1 MEPSKTVM
9 KSILKQVI
17 AVTTQTI
24 KAGFEVEDEG
34 VVAPLTNKPGLD
46 YQIPTVIK
54 LFNRYKKSHNSF
66 GAKSVKELA
75 EQFQSKLVANEVVD
89 SLEINDEGFV
99 FAHVKDSFIEQEIN
113 NILNNGIHIEQE
125 HPQTI
130 VIDFSSPNIAKEMHV
145 GHLRSTILGE
155 SICRILEFQGHKVH
169 RVNHL
174 GDWGTQF
181 GMLINHLKQA
191 YPNYMNELP
200 PLSDLTAFYKEAKK
214 KFDEDADFKKQSQ
227 LTTVDL
233 QQGDPDCRKAW
244 EALCQISYKEFDK
257 IYKRLDI
264 KLDNFGESF
273 YNPMLPGIIKE
284 VEDKG
289 FVEISDGAKC
299 VFVKGKGKNAVPLML
314 QKSDGGYNYDTTDMA
329 AAKYRLVDL
338 KADRVCILTD
348 VGQRPHFDLIFEG
361 AKWMGWHQPPKTKME
376 HMGFGLV
383 TDKDGQKF
391 KTRSGDTVKLI
402 DLLDEG
408 KQRAADQLRARLAEN
423 KEGNQT
429 HINESELEES
439 AERIGMAA
447 IKYFDLKQNRI
458 SNYKFNYDHMLDPKG
473 NTAVYLLYSYARISS
488 IISKSGITQ
497 EEMKTILSKG
507 GFKITHP
514 HERHLAMSLLRFPEV
529 IDTVTDELNIHK
541 LCDFIYDVS
550 VKVAEGYSKYRIV
563 DDPNKE
569 TRVLLCEAVRRI
581 MDTAFYM
588 VGIRPLEKI

>member
-1 MEPSKTVM
+1 M
-9 KSILKQVI
+9 KNILKEVI
-17 AVTTQTI
+17 SIVTQTI
-24 KAGFEVEDEG
+24 QTGFDVADEG
-34 VVAPLTNKPGLD
+34 VVTPSTNKPNLD

-75 EQFQSKLVANEVVD
+75 EKFQSKLIQNQVVD
-89 SLEINDEGFV
+89 SLQINDEGFV
-99 FAHVKDSFIEQEIN
+99 FAHVKDSYIEQEIN
-113 NILNNGIHIEQE
+113 SFLNKGIRIQHEQ
-125 HPQTI
+125 PQTI
-130 VIDFSSPNIAKEMHV
+130 VVDFSSPNIAKEMHV
-145 GHLRSTILGE
+145 GHLRSTIIGE

-181 GMLINHLKQA
+181 GMLINHLKEA
-191 YPNYMNELP
+191 FPNYMKELP
-200 PLSDLTAFYKEAKK
+200 PLSDLTAFYKEAKE
-214 KFDEDADFKKQSQ
+214 KFDKDPDFKKKSQ
-227 LTTVDL
+227 LTVVDL

-244 EALCQISYKEFDK
+244 EALCQISYNEFNK

-273 YNPMLPGIIKE
+273 YNPMLPEIIKE
-284 VEDKG
+284 VEEKG
-289 FVEISDGAKC
+289 LVQISEGAKC
-299 VFVKGKGKNAVPLML
+299 VFIEGKPVPLML
-314 QKSDGGYNYDTTDMA
+314 QKSDGAYNYDTTDMA
-329 AAKYRLVDL
+329 AAKYRLVNL
-338 KADRVCILTD
+338 KADRVIILTD
-348 VGQRPHFDLIFEG
+348 VGQRPHFDLIFEA
-361 AKWMGWHQPPKTKME
+361 AKLMGWHQPPKTKME

-391 KTRSGDTVKLI
+391 KTRSGETVKLI

-408 KQRAADQLRARLAEN
+408 KQRAADQLRARLTEN
-423 KEGNQT
+423 KESP
-429 HINESELEES
+429 NESEIEIEEA

-458 SNYKFNYDHMLDPKG
+458 SNYKFNYDQMLDPKG

-488 IISKSGITQ
+488 IIKKAAVSQ
-497 EEMKTILSKG
+497 EEMTNVLLNKG

-563 DDPNKE
+563 DDPNKK
-569 TRVLLCEAVRRI
+569 TRILLCEAVKRI
-581 MDTAFYM
+581 LDTAFYM
-588 VGIRPLEKI
+588 VGIKPLEQI

>member
-1 MEPSKTVM
+1 MEASQHSM
-9 KSILKQVI
+9 KNILKEVI
-17 AVTTQTI
+17 SIVTQTI
-24 KAGFEVEDEG
+24 QTGFDVADEG
-34 VVAPLTNKPGLD
+34 VVTPSTNKPNLD

-75 EQFQSKLVANEVVD
+75 EKFQSKLIQNQVVD
-89 SLEINDEGFV
+89 SLQINDEGFV
-99 FAHVKDSFIEQEIN
+99 FAHVKDSYIEQEIN
-113 NILNNGIHIEQE
+113 SFLNKGIRIQHEQ
-125 HPQTI
+125 PQTI
-130 VIDFSSPNIAKEMHV
+130 VVDFSSPNIAKEMHV
-145 GHLRSTILGE
+145 GHLRSTIIGE

-181 GMLINHLKQA
+181 GMLINHLKEA
-191 YPNYMNELP
+191 FPNYMKELP
-200 PLSDLTAFYKEAKK
+200 PLSDLTAFYKEAKE
-214 KFDEDADFKKQSQ
+214 KFDKDPDFKKKSQ
-227 LTTVDL
+227 LTVVDL

-244 EALCQISYKEFDK
+244 EALCQISYNEFNK

-273 YNPMLPGIIKE
+273 YNPMLPEIIKE
-284 VEDKG
+284 VEEKG
-289 FVEISDGAKC
+289 LVQISEGAKC
-299 VFVKGKGKNAVPLML
+299 VFIEGKPVPLML
-314 QKSDGGYNYDTTDMA
+314 QKSDGAYNYDTTDMA
-329 AAKYRLVDL
+329 AAKYRLVNL
-338 KADRVCILTD
+338 KADRVIILTD
-348 VGQRPHFDLIFEG
+348 VGQRPHFDLIFEA
-361 AKWMGWHQPPKTKME
+361 AKLMGWHQPPKTKME

-391 KTRSGDTVKLI
+391 KTRSGETVKLI

-408 KQRAADQLRARLAEN
+408 KQRAADQLRARLTEN
-423 KEGNQT
+423 KESP
-429 HINESELEES
+429 NESEIEIEEA

-458 SNYKFNYDHMLDPKG
+458 SNYKFNYDQMLDPKG

-488 IISKSGITQ
+488 IIKKAAVSQ
-497 EEMKTILSKG
+497 EEMTNVLLNKG

-563 DDPNKE
+563 DDPNKK
-569 TRVLLCEAVRRI
+569 TRILLCEAVKRI
-581 MDTAFYM
+581 LDTAFYM
-588 VGIRPLEKI
+588 VGIKPLEQI

>member
-1 MEPSKTVM
+1 MEPSKHVM

-24 KAGFEVEDEG
+24 KAGFDVADEG
-34 VVAPLTNKPGLD
+34 VVTPLTNKPNLD

-66 GAKSVKELA
+66 GAKNLKELA

-99 FAHVKDSFIEQEIN
+99 FAHVKDSYIEQEIN
-113 NILNNGIHIEQE
+113 NLLNYGISLQPEQ
-125 HPQTI
+125 PQTI
-130 VIDFSSPNIAKEMHV
+130 VVDFSSPNIAKEMHV
-145 GHLRSTILGE
+145 GHLRSTIIGE

-181 GMLINHLKQA
+181 GMLINHLKEA

-200 PLSDLTAFYKEAKK
+200 PLSDLTAFYKQAKE
-214 KFDEDADFKKQSQ
+214 KFDKDADFKKRSQ

-233 QQGDPDCRKAW
+233 QQGDADCRKAW
-244 EALCQISYKEFDK
+244 EALCQISYNEFNK
-257 IYKRLDI
+257 IYERLDI
-264 KLDNFGESF
+264 KVENFGESF
-273 YNPMLPGIIKE
+273 YNSMLPGIIKE
-284 VEDKG
+284 VEEKG
-289 FVEISDGAKC
+289 LVEVSEGAKC
-299 VFVKGKGKNAVPLML
+299 VFIKGKQVPLML

-329 AAKYRLVDL
+329 AAKYRLIDL
-338 KADRVCILTD
+338 QADRVIILTD
-348 VGQRPHFDLIFEG
+348 VGQRPHFDLIFEA
-361 AKWMGWHQPPKTKME
+361 AKLMGWHQPPKTKME

-408 KQRAADQLRARLAEN
+408 KQRAADQLKSRFAES
-423 KEGNQT
+423 KEGSQT
-429 HINESELEES
+429 FVNEADIDES

-458 SNYKFNYDHMLDPKG
+458 SNYKFNYDQMLDPKG

-488 IISKSGITQ
+488 IISKAGVSQ
-497 EEMKTILSKG
+497 EEMKNILSKG

-514 HERHLAMSLLRFPEV
+514 HERTLAMCLLRFPEV
-529 IDTVTDELNIHK
+529 IDTVTEELNIHK
-541 LCDFIYDVS
+541 LCDFIYEIS

-569 TRVLLCEAVRRI
+569 TRILLCEAVKRI
-581 MDTAFYM
+581 LDTAFYM

>member
-1 MEPSKTVM
+1 MEPSKHVM

-17 AVTTQTI
+17 GVTTQTI
-24 KAGFEVEDEG
+24 KAGFDVADEG

-66 GAKSVKELA
+66 GAKNLKELA
-75 EQFQSKLVANEVVD
+75 EQFQSKLVDNEVVD

-99 FAHVKDSFIEQEIN
+99 FAHVRDTYIEQEIN
-113 NILNNGIHIEQE
+113 NILNFGINIQQEQ
-125 HPQTI
+125 PQTL
-130 VIDFSSPNIAKEMHV
+130 VVDFSSPNIAKEMHV

-155 SICRILEFQGHKVH
+155 SICRILELQGHKVH

-181 GMLINHLKQA
+181 GMLITHLKEA
-191 YPNYMNELP
+191 FPNYMTELP
-200 PLSDLTAFYKEAKK
+200 PLSDLTAFYKEAKN
-214 KFDEDADFKKQSQ
+214 KFDLDADFKKKSQ

-233 QQGDPDCRKAW
+233 QQGDADCRKAW
-244 EALCQISYKEFDK
+244 EALCQISFNEFNK

-264 KLDNFGESF
+264 TVENFGESF
-273 YNPMLPGIIKE
+273 YNPMIPGVIKE
-284 VEDKG
+284 IEDKG
-289 FVEISDGAKC
+289 LIELSEGAKC
-299 VFVKGKGKNAVPLML
+299 MFIKGKQVPLML
-314 QKSDGGYNYDTTDMA
+314 QKSDGGYNYDSTDMA
-329 AAKYRLVDL
+329 AAKYRLLDL
-338 KADRVCILTD
+338 HADRILILTD

-361 AKWMGWHQPPKTKME
+361 AKMMGWHQPPKTRME

-408 KQRAADQLRARLAEN
+408 KQRAADQLRSRLTEN

-429 HINESELEES
+429 LVNEAEVEES

-458 SNYKFNYDHMLDPKG
+458 SNYKFNYDQMLDPKG
-473 NTAVYLLYSYARISS
+473 NTAVYLLYSYARICS
-488 IISKSGITQ
+488 IINKSGVSE
-497 EEMKTILSKG
+497 EEMKAILNKG

-514 HERHLAMSLLRFPEV
+514 HERTLAMCLLRFPEV
-529 IDTVTDELNIHK
+529 IDTVTEELNIHK
-541 LCDFIYDVS
+541 LCDFIYEVS
-550 VKVAEGYSKYRIV
+550 TKVAEGYSKYRIN

-569 TRVLLCEAVRRI
+569 TRILLCVAVKRI
-581 MDTAFYM
+581 MDTAFNL
-588 VGIRPLEKI
+588 VGIKPLEKI